1 LMALARPR
9 AGAIFLHLRQLA
21 ARGQA
26 SSRRDQ
32 FNLCCALRLNLSPL
46 SLKFRYR
53 GNDQL
58 PSWSR
63 GRVMP
68 SEWESMSI
76 EELFELHQLMQS
88 VLREKLIAKNKLL
101 EDRIHQL
108 DQPPDSD
115 GGKDRQP

>member
-1 LMALARPR
+1 
-9 AGAIFLHLRQLA
+9 
-21 ARGQA
+21 
-26 SSRRDQ
+26 
-32 FNLCCALRLNLSPL
+32 
-46 SLKFRYR
+46 
-53 GNDQL
+53 
-58 PSWSR
+58 
-63 GRVMP
+63 MP

-108 DQPPDSD
+108 DQPSDSD